1 MRRIKRDDQV
11 MIITGKDKGKAGRV
25 LRIMKGGERV
35 IVEKLNLV
43 KRHSKPSQQNPQ
55 GGIVE
60 KEAAVHISNVML
72 LTREN
77 QPVRVRY
84 AMKEVDG
91 VQKKVRVAAQT
102 NEAIDE

>member
-1 MRRIKRDDQV
+1 MQRIKRDDQV
-11 MIITGKDKGKAGRV
+11 MVITGKDKGKAGRV
-25 LRIMKGGERV
+25 LRVMSGGERV

-60 KEAAVHISNVML
+60 KEAALHMSNVML

-77 QPVRVRY
+77 QPVRVGY
-84 AMKEVDG
+84 AMKEIDG
-91 VQKKVRVAAQT
+91 VQKKVRMAAQT